1 MLKQCSASIKV
12 FCILTLLISLTL
24 KEAIAED
31 GLSESLCKPIEA
43 SDLMVGKVIIWQQNF
58 DGVFDLAMA
67 PQTKTGL
74 SPVIRLSFGGSKEAI
89 CHFPAIAVLKG
100 GNWGWHVVWV
110 SEVKRSLMVA
120 RIDGDAWVSSLPKK
134 LADQMPDQVALQEK
148 EGILRLNYHLPS
160 EESGITH
167 LMISNDEGR
176 NWDAVDANQ

>member
-1 MLKQCSASIKV
+1 MLNPCSASINV
-12 FCILTLLISLTL
+12 FFLLMLLISLSL
-24 KEAIAED
+24 KEALAED
-31 GLSESLCKPIEA
+31 VLAKSLCKPLEA
-43 SDLMVGKVIIWQQNF
+43 SDATAGKVIIWQQSF

-67 PQTKTGL
+67 PATQSGL
-74 SPVIRLSFGGSKEAI
+74 HPVIRLSFGGRKEAT

-100 GNWGWHVVWV
+100 GDWGWHVAWG
-110 SEVKRSLMVA
+110 SEAKHSLMVA
-120 RIDGDAWVSSLPKK
+120 RVDGDAWVSSLPKK

-160 EESGITH
+160 DESGITH